1 MKVPAVFRPYIE
13 VFQLLD
19 GQGQLWSPSGQFLGQ
34 LSSKAEHINSIIN
47 PEGEYGSPYS
57 LISIHNPQGQYGGE
71 KGEYSPFNPNCQ
83 NPPIVFYQGQPL
95 FILSNNFNLYSNGL
109 KVIDP
114 YLVLTIYESLVN
126 TSPDPT
132 SKPTSKLIRSEPTI
146 EQLQDKLRPLS
157 GSAFDITH
165 KPLSLLENPS
175 PESSDCPAISPN
187 PENKLIQSPTW
198 LTQVQGLRLAWLK
211 GVNRIRNC

>member
-1 MKVPAVFRPYIE
+1 MKIPTVFRPYIE

-19 GQGQLWSPSGQFLGQ
+19 DQGQLWSPSGQFLGR
-34 LSSKAEHINSIIN
+34 LSSQAEHINSIIN
-47 PEGEYGSPYS
+47 PEGDYGSPYS
-57 LISIHNPQGQYGGE
+57 LISIHNPQSQYGGE

-83 NPPIVFYQGQPL
+83 NPPIVFYQSQPL
-95 FILSNNFNLYSNGL
+95 FILSNNFNLYTNGL

-132 SKPTSKLIRSEPTI
+132 PKPTSKLIRSEPTV

-165 KPLSLLENPS
+165 QPLPLLENPS
-175 PESSDCPAISPN
+175 
-187 PENKLIQSPTW
+187 QSQAATLKSL
-198 LTQVQGLRLAWLK
+198 LTQK
-211 GVNRIRNC
+211 IK